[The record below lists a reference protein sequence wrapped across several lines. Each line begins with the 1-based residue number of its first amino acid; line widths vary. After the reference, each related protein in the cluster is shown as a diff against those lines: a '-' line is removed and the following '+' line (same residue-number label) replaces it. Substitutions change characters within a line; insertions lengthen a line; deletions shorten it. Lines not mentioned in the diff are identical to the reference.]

1 MSESNDARNVGPAE
15 WLTELLASNLPS
27 ATKFYSVMVANC
39 ADENGHVW
47 LDDDGMPIPLDT
59 DVR

>member
-27 ATKFYSVMVANC
+27 ATKIYSVMVASC

-47 LDDDGMPIPLDT
+47 LDDDGMPIPLEAGP
-59 DVR
+59 R